1 MLAGRTVIVTGA
13 ARGIGAAIARGLL
26 DQGAG
31 VAAIDLADMDQLAD
45 WARQHGHEA
54 RLLPLG
60 TDVTDPTQC
69 VAAVET
75 TMARLGGLHAL
86 VNNAGRLVPRPMRS
100 LDIDPALWRGI
111 MAVNINGPFFMLRA
125 AAPILLEQG
134 WGRIVN
140 VTTSRTTLSK
150 DGFGPYGPSKA
161 ALEAAT
167 LLWSREFAGTGVTV
181 NCVLPGGGVRT
192 PLAEAVVADP
202 AALMPAEIMVPPV
215 LYLCSPDSDGVTGLR
230 FIAKDWDPARRTG
243 EPAGF

>member
-1 MLAGRTVIVTGA
+1 MHTGRIAIVTGA
-13 ARGIGAAIARGLL
+13 ARGIGAAITRGLL
-26 DQGAG
+26 GQGAG
-31 VAAIDLADMDQLAD
+31 VAAVDLAGMDQLAD
-45 WARQHGHEA
+45 WARRHGHDA
-54 RLLPLG
+54 RLVPLSA
-60 TDVTDPTQC
+60 DVTDPAQC

-75 TMARLGGLHAL
+75 TVARLGGLHVL

-111 MAVNINGPFFMLRA
+111 IDVNINGPFFMLRA
-125 AAPILLEQG
+125 AAPILLQQG

-167 LLWSREFAGTGVTV
+167 ALWSRELAGTGVTV

-192 PLAEAVVADP
+192 RLAEGVVADP
-202 AALMPAEIMVPPV
+202 AVLMPPEIMVPPL

-230 FIAKDWDPARRTG
+230 FIAKDWNDATRTG